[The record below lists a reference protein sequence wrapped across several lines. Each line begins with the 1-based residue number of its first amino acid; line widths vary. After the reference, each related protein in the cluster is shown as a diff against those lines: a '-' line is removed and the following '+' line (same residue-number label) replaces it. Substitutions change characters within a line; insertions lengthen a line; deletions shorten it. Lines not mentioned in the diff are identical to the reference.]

1 MEFHVSDCGKRAMME
16 ADWAAHFAR
25 CLYLSRFGDEG
36 RANPESIGLW
46 GASVCEHTS
55 LPEALVY
62 IASVMA
68 LPRERAEK
76 ALDAISKERSTEG
89 KQANPKA
96 CDYPFVVADREFPFS
111 PKFAGMLL
119 KKRLSCQKARYE
131 AKAECIVDVFCHSD
145 EGPWGHDA
153 AFLAS
158 TLLSLK
164 CKEYGIAKDC
174 EGERA
179 VKSFFARLQR
189 EHCLRGA
196 VEAIKGMFLLPDSDF
211 SSIMDDL
218 KAMDGSDASFAKAQE
233 KARSLGI
240 RWEP

>member
-1 MEFHVSDCGKRAMME
+1 MEGRALNCGKRAKMN
-16 ADWAAHFAR
+16 ADWAANFAR
-25 CLYLSRFGDEG
+25 CLYMSRFGDEG
-36 RANPESIGLW
+36 SANPESIGLW
-46 GASVCEHTS
+46 GASVCEHSS

-76 ALDAISKERSTEG
+76 ALDAISK
-89 KQANPKA
+89 A
-96 CDYPFVVADREFPFS
+96 CDYPFVVADGEFPFS
-111 PKFAGMLL
+111 PKFAGMRL
-119 KKRLSCQKARYE
+119 KERLSCRKARYE
-131 AKAECIVDVFCHSD
+131 AKAECIVDAFCHSD